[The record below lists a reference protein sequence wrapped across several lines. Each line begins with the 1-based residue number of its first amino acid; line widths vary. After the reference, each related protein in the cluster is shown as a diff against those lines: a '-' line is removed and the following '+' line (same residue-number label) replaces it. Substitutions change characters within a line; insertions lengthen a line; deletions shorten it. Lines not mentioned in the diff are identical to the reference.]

1 MRAYEPNDL
10 AGIVLTPVEVASDD
24 LERRVGLFSVIIISL
39 SAMIGSGLFLLPSLA
54 MVEMGDGVNPVG
66 GVWLAYLLAAFVVL
80 PGAISKSELSTAMP
94 SSGGS
99 YLYVERAFGPL
110 VGTISGLGLWANF
123 MLKSAFALIGF
134 KAYLWVFEEIL
145 APGWEEGWLYDN
157 VNLAALVLLAIIVG
171 INILGVKSIKK
182 VQIPIVMFSSAYLLA
197 ICLWA
202 IATSEMNWAAVASRE
217 AFGGDWSSV
226 ASTSAFVF
234 VSYAGVTKIAA
245 IGGEIRDPGRNLP
258 HGILLSL
265 LFSCILYVT
274 VTLVMAATVDPSI
287 YMKSD
292 GSGPREDPIYVFA
305 REVGGTT
312 VANIAAFLA
321 VVTMTSM
328 SLAGILA
335 SSRFPFAMS
344 RDRLLPQFL
353 ERIHEKYGTPHWAII
368 VTGLSIGTAITLL
381 PVKDVAKLASGF
393 KIMIF
398 MLINACVI
406 VLRSSSAS
414 HAWYEPEWKTPRII
428 YPLIQLFGIF
438 GGGALLLLMGSKA
451 IIGAMVAIVLGL
463 IIYTGYGKENVEREI
478 TPWETVMK
486 LVTEPEEVER
496 RRRFSAFYSAD
507 KEGTGG
513 LDLDEFVSAI
523 LALGYIDKGG
533 ANISDDSLVV
543 SSTKSNQKN
552 QTVRELFIE
561 GDLDSDGSI
570 GIDEFLRMA
579 EEIEP
584 QG

>member
-202 IATSEMNWAAVASRE
+202 IATSEMNWGAVASRE

-305 REVGGTT
+305 REVGGNT

-368 VTGLSIGTAITLL
+368 VTGLSIGAAITLL

-414 HAWYEPEWKTPRII
+414 HAWYEPEWKTPRIV

>member
-202 IATSEMNWAAVASRE
+202 IATSEMNWGAVASRE

-305 REVGGTT
+305 REVGGNT

-368 VTGLSIGTAITLL
+368 VTGLSIGAAITLL

>member
-202 IATSEMNWAAVASRE
+202 IATSEMNWGAVASRE

-305 REVGGTT
+305 REVGGNT

-368 VTGLSIGTAITLL
+368 VTGLSIGAAITLL

-414 HAWYEPEWKTPRII
+414 HAWYEPEWKTPRIV

-523 LALGYIDKGG
+523 LALGNIDKGG

>member
-202 IATSEMNWAAVASRE
+202 IATSEMNWAAVTSRE

-305 REVGGTT
+305 REVGGNT

-368 VTGLSIGTAITLL
+368 VTGLSIGAAITLL

-414 HAWYEPEWKTPRII
+414 HAWYEPEWKTPRIV

-533 ANISDDSLVV
+533 VNISDDSLVV

-570 GIDEFLRMA
+570 GIEEFLRMA